1 MMATTGYDVLSGLKA
16 VPITKPASNVSPQQA
31 AANALAA
38 QVKGLQQTAPA
49 TIAANKAAT
58 DINNT
63 QADNLQ
69 NQTNAINLGTDPIS
83 QSVGQAFTSLG
94 VKGYNTT
101 QSNTAT
107 NPPLDTSGSQS
118 AYDLLLAEFQKYGLG
133 ALVEPLKGMIQ
144 SGASGATMALA
155 LQNTD
160 AYKTRFSAN
169 QSRIAAGLSALSP
182 AAYIGLEDQYQNI
195 MRKYGLPAS
204 YYTPDSTGKQPGFD
218 QLLINDVSPVELE
231 DRVTTAQNRVMNANP
246 EVMNTLKQ
254 YYPDITNGDMMSYFL
269 DPKNAINAIKNKVT
283 ASEIGGA
290 AAAAGLSDSRAQAEQ
305 LAAYGITGA
314 QAQQNY
320 GTIAQLAQRGSQLS
334 DIYKQQPYGQDQAT
348 AEVFN
353 TAGQTDAT
361 NQRKRLTSLEQASF
375 SGSAGV
381 AQNALSRDRAI
392 SPMMIG
398 VPGAGSI

>member
-1 MMATTGYDVLSGLKA
+1 
-16 VPITKPASNVSPQQA
+16 
-31 AANALAA
+31 
-38 QVKGLQQTAPA
+38 
-49 TIAANKAAT
+49 
-58 DINNT
+58 
-63 QADNLQ
+63 
-69 NQTNAINLGTDPIS
+69 
-83 QSVGQAFTSLG
+83 
-94 VKGYNTT
+94 
-101 QSNTAT
+101 
-107 NPPLDTSGSQS
+107 
-118 AYDLLLAEFQKYGLG
+118 
-133 ALVEPLKGMIQ
+133 
-144 SGASGATMALA
+144 
-155 LQNTD
+155 
-160 AYKTRFSAN
+160 
-169 QSRIAAGLSALSP
+169 
-182 AAYIGLEDQYQNI
+182 
-195 MRKYGLPAS
+195 
-204 YYTPDSTGKQPGFD
+204 
-218 QLLINDVSPVELE
+218 
-231 DRVTTAQNRVMNANP
+231 
-246 EVMNTLKQ
+246 
-254 YYPDITNGDMMSYFL
+254 MMSYFL

-334 DIYKQQPYGQDQAT
+334 DIYNQQPYGQDQAT